1 LRGIVINL
9 MMLFGNTSPEN
20 MKAKLSWNILEHSDQ
35 LEMII
40 QNSWERPVLIFKHST
55 RCIISKSALR
65 SFESGFN
72 LEDKMTL
79 YYLDLLQYR
88 NVSNEIAEVFGIV
101 HQSPQILLI
110 KNGKV
115 IYNESHEG
123 IDARVLKEFV

>member
-1 LRGIVINL
+1 MNFFNK
-9 MMLFGNTSPEN
+9 LFGNTSPEN
-20 MKAKLSWNILEHSDQ
+20 MKNKLSWNILEHSDQ

-88 NVSNEIAEVFGIV
+88 NVSNEIGRA
-101 HQSPQILLI
+101 SCR
-110 KNGKV
+110 
-115 IYNESHEG
+115 EG
-123 IDARVLKEFV
+123 V

>member
-1 LRGIVINL
+1 MNFFNK
-9 MMLFGNTSPEN
+9 LFGNTSPEN
-20 MKAKLSWNILEHSDQ
+20 MINKLSWNILEHSDQ

-88 NVSNEIAEVFGIV
+88 NISNEIAEVFGIV

-110 KNGKV
+110 KNGIV

>member
-1 LRGIVINL
+1 MNFFNK
-9 MMLFGNTSPEN
+9 LFGNTSPEN
-20 MKAKLSWNILEHSDQ
+20 MKSKLSWNILEQSDQ
-35 LEMII
+35 LGMII

-65 SFESGFN
+65 SFESGID
-72 LEDKMTL
+72 LEDKITL

-88 NVSNEIAEVFGIV
+88 NISNEIAEVFGIV

>member
-1 LRGIVINL
+1 MNFFNK
-9 MMLFGNTSPEN
+9 LFGNTSPEN
-20 MKAKLSWNILEHSDQ
+20 MKNKLSWNILEHSDQ

-65 SFESGFN
+65 SFESGFD

-88 NVSNEIAEVFGIV
+88 NVSNEISEVFGIV

-110 KNGKV
+110 KNGIV

-123 IDARVLKEFV
+123 IDVRVLKEFV

>member
-1 LRGIVINL
+1 MNFFNK
-9 MMLFGNTSPEN
+9 LFGNTSPEN
-20 MKAKLSWNILEHSDQ
+20 MKTKLSWNILEHSDQ

-65 SFESGFN
+65 SFESGFD

-88 NVSNEIAEVFGIV
+88 NISNEIAEVFGIV

-123 IDARVLKEFV
+123 IDAGVLKEFV

>member
-1 LRGIVINL
+1 MNFFNK
-9 MMLFGNTSPEN
+9 LFGNTSPEN
-20 MKAKLSWNILEHSDQ
+20 MKTKLSWNILEHSDQ

-65 SFESGFN
+65 SFESGFD

-88 NVSNEIAEVFGIV
+88 NISNEIAEVFGIV

>member
-1 LRGIVINL
+1 MNFFNK
-9 MMLFGNTSPEN
+9 LFGNTSPEN
-20 MKAKLSWNILEHSDQ
+20 MKNKLSWNILEQSDQ
-35 LEMII
+35 LGMII

-65 SFESGFN
+65 SFESGID
-72 LEDKMTL
+72 LEDKITL

-88 NVSNEIAEVFGIV
+88 NISNEIAEVFGIV

>member
-1 LRGIVINL
+1 MNFFNK
-9 MMLFGNTSPEN
+9 LFGNTSPEN
-20 MKAKLSWNILEHSDQ
+20 MKNKLSWNILEQSDQ
-35 LEMII
+35 LGMII

-65 SFESGFN
+65 SFESGFD

-88 NVSNEIAEVFGIV
+88 NISNEIAEVFGIV
-101 HQSPQILLI
+101 HQSPQVLLI
-110 KNGKV
+110 KNGIV